1 MPTPRDVNVPMTQ
14 VFGHVLR
21 LDDPLLGDNPKVAA
35 IKAEQSAAS
44 IKHIIND
51 ALAKFFFPVK
61 PEPDPNA
68 SPLETESVPVQK
80 TNTGEAD
87 VLVSLFKMIVETLF
101 RKRSTKEV

>member
-1 MPTPRDVNVPMTQ
+1 MPTPVDVNVPMTQ

-21 LDDPLLGDNPKVAA
+21 LDDPLLGDNPKVQA
-35 IKAEQSAAS
+35 IKSEQSNA
-44 IKHIIND
+44 KLKQIIND
-51 ALAKFFFPVK
+51 ALAKFFFAK
-61 PEPDPNA
+61 PESDSEAAPV
-68 SPLETESVPVQK
+68 LESVPVQK

>member
-1 MPTPRDVNVPMTQ
+1 MPTPVDVNSPMTQ

-44 IKHIIND
+44 IKQVIND
-51 ALAKFFFPVK
+51 ALAKFFFPAK

-68 SPLETESVPVQK
+68 SPLETESTTK
-80 TNTGEAD
+80 TESSDQSAL
-87 VLVSLFKMIVETLF
+87 LVSLFKMIVETLF